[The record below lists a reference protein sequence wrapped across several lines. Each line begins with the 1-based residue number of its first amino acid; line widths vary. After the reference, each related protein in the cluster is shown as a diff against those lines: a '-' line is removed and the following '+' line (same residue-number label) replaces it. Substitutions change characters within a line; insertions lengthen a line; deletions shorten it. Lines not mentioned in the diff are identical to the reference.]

1 MLAALNTQ
9 ATVMSRNESAALG
22 AAAEGQ
28 LREVEQA
35 LGRSRAGRDSSA
47 IAAVIQAKAKLDATI
62 AAAPSS
68 GNPVDS
74 IDAARQALGDYDA
87 FARTYIMATR
97 LHGPA
102 KRSATDAHGPSISS
116 AFVAHGPVKRSAFV
130 TVEARAREIGNATV
144 ALSAVPRP
152 WLFASQARK
161 QAYRLL
167 QDNSVR
173 SKALVAQLDELS
185 RMVSANNDREVL
197 ESAAARGLSIQR
209 ELSNLY
215 AASTAA
221 RSIP

>member
-1 MLAALNTQ
+1 
-9 ATVMSRNESAALG
+9 
-22 AAAEGQ
+22 
-28 LREVEQA
+28 EQA

-87 FARTYIMATR
+87 FTRTYILATR

-102 KRSATDAHGPSISS
+102 KRSATD
-116 AFVAHGPVKRSAFV
+116 AHGPVKRSAFV

-152 WLFASQARK
+152 WLFASQART
-161 QAYRLL
+161 QASRLL
-167 QDNSVR
+167 PDNSVR

-215 AASTAA
+215 AA
-221 RSIP
+221 